1 MLWQSVMA
9 PPPNSGIWKV
19 KADTMAGMVIHHAC
33 PPVEMLEKISRGATA
48 DVLGFGAPTDPQ
60 EVKKYVSPGR

>member
-1 MLWQSVMA
+1 
-9 PPPNSGIWKV
+9 
-19 KADTMAGMVIHHAC
+19 MAGMVIHHAC